1 MRKTIR
7 TTWMRTEFPA
17 SYGKIHPETAAYELP
32 GAIMSMYAEIED
44 MIALE
49 KEALRDGA
57 DGSIDDDGLR
67 TRILKEVT
75 EMIQSAQRVR
85 TLTRG

>member
-1 MRKTIR
+1 
-7 TTWMRTEFPA
+7 
-17 SYGKIHPETAAYELP
+17 
-32 GAIMSMYAEIED
+32 MSMYAEIND
-44 MIALE
+44 MLDLE

-57 DGSIDDDGLR
+57 DGEIDDQELR
-67 TRILKEVT
+67 NRILKEVT